1 MNCKGWSVERGFP
14 ATAKKPGRGPA
25 IHEAG
30 NGMRANGPTHKQV
43 GMGVCVHYCSTYYKA
58 VRVGWGGEGG
68 GHVLRETTSRGLRGL
83 VCPSRVVLRTDH
95 CTKISCAL
103 TY

>member
-58 VRVGWGGEGG
+58 VREGG
-68 GHVLRETTSRGLRGL
+68 PGGVDRAQTMLHVDSHLPRCSSR
-83 VCPSRVVLRTDH
+83 
-95 CTKISCAL
+95 
-103 TY
+103 